1 MMGRSNKNGRFIGYQ
16 VAFLLFMILLTLFAT
31 GFPSLPLIPATLIGW
46 TLIISLTGI
55 LFGLLASLGLSL
67 ISLFFFGSLL
77 IWGMFAGWTIQLS
90 VTDMIIWMGIFLI
103 AAILTGLTHRL
114 VSQTVAEHQEMV
126 EKFDE
131 LVTIDE
137 VTGFSN
143 EKRLLFDLEEEF
155 SRSRRTGIPFSLML
169 IEVIYL
175 DSYFRLYGQKEG
187 DYLLSSLAALLRNN
201 TRLTDRKFRL
211 DLGEQ
216 GSGTFAVILSNSHE
230 EGAEVVVQKLEQLF
244 RVHTLENN
252 KKQVTLTIGFG
263 ISHYAEDVSDHL
275 EMVQRAKQELEQ
287 YIQ

>member
-1 MMGRSNKNGRFIGYQ
+1 MMGHSNKNGRFIGYQ
-16 VAFLLFMILLTLFAT
+16 VTFLFFILLLILFAA
-31 GFPSLPLIPATLIGW
+31 GFPSLPLIPAILIGW

-67 ISLFFFGSLL
+67 FSLFLFGSLL
-77 IWGMFAGWTIQLS
+77 IWGMFAGWTIPLS
-90 VTDMIIWMGIFLI
+90 VTDIVIWMGLFLI

-143 EKRLLFDLEEEF
+143 EKRLFFDLEEEF

-169 IEVIYL
+169 IEVNYL

-211 DLGEQ
+211 DLSEQ
-216 GSGTFAVILSNSHE
+216 VSGTFAVILSNSHE
-230 EGAEVVVQKLEQLF
+230 EGAEVVVQKLEKLL

-275 EMVQRAKQELEQ
+275 EMVQRAKQELDQ

>member
-1 MMGRSNKNGRFIGYQ
+1 MRERFSKNGKFISYQ
-16 VAFLLFMILLTLFAT
+16 VLFLLFIILLALFAV
-31 GFPSLPLIPATLIGW
+31 GMPALPLISSLLLGW
-46 TLIISLTGI
+46 TLVISLTGI
-55 LFGLLASLGLSL
+55 IFGLLTSLGLAL
-67 ISLFFFGSLL
+67 ISLFAFGSLL
-77 IWGMFAGWTIQLS
+77 IWGMFASWTIS
-90 VTDMIIWMGIFLI
+90 FSFSGIVVWMGLFLG
-103 AAILTGLTHRL
+103 AAVLTGLIHRL

-126 EKFDE
+126 GKFDE

-143 EKRLLFDLEEEF
+143 EKRLLFDLEEEC

-169 IEVIYL
+169 IEVLYL
-175 DSYFRLYGQKEG
+175 DSFYRLYGPKEG
-187 DYLLSSLAALLRNN
+187 DYLLSSLSSLIRNN

-211 DLGEQ
+211 DRGEQ

-230 EGAEVVVQKLEQLF
+230 EGAEVVVKKIEKLLS
-244 RVHTLENN
+244 VHNLEND

>member
-16 VAFLLFMILLTLFAT
+16 VTFLLFMLLLILFAA
-31 GFPSLPLIPATLIGW
+31 GFPSLPLIPVILIGW

-67 ISLFFFGSLL
+67 FSLFLFGSLL
-77 IWGMFAGWTIQLS
+77 IWGMFAGWTIPLS
-90 VTDMIIWMGIFLI
+90 VTDIVIWMGLFLI

-187 DYLLSSLAALLRNN
+187 EYLLSSLASLLRNN

-211 DLGEQ
+211 DLSEQ

-230 EGAEVVVQKLEQLF
+230 EGAEVVVQKLEKLL

-275 EMVQRAKQELEQ
+275 EMVQRAKQELDQ

>member
-1 MMGRSNKNGRFIGYQ
+1 MGRSNKNGRFIGYQ
-16 VAFLLFMILLTLFAT
+16 VTFLLFMILLTLFAA
-31 GFPSLPLIPATLIGW
+31 GFPSLPLIPAILIGW

-67 ISLFFFGSLL
+67 FSLFLFGSLL
-77 IWGMFAGWTIQLS
+77 IWGMFAGWTIPLS

-131 LVTIDE
+131 LVTIDA

-211 DLGEQ
+211 DLGDQ

-230 EGAEVVVQKLEQLF
+230 EGAEVVVQKLEQLL